1 MVAIGCGETVHSCH
15 IYSEMDL
22 PKLLGHTGLVI
33 AITWLPDNQWIVT
46 AANDLTVRLWKLRVM
61 GSEITTQCMYVIN
74 DLLVL

>member
-1 MVAIGCGETVHSCH
+1 MAIGCGETVRNCH

-22 PKLLGHTGLVI
+22 PELLGHTGLVV
-33 AITWLPDNQWIVT
+33 AITWSPDNQWIVT
-46 AANDLTVRLWKLRVM
+46 AANDLTVRLWKLRVT